1 MSGSDQ
7 VASGIDAQENEQ
19 QEREAPEVGATV
31 GEEGQGDA
39 DDGCEAEHHSY
50 VDEHMEEEHAGHA
63 VAVDSPEFIRLS
75 LGKVDEPQDKHQE
88 QDEHAGRRILPLRLR
103 CRR

>member
-1 MSGSDQ
+1 MGPSSRTHK
-7 VASGIDAQENEQ
+7 VAAGIDAEEDEEQ
-19 QEREAPEVGATV
+19 KGEAPEVGTSV
-31 GEEGQGDA
+31 GEEGQGYA

-75 LGKVDEPQDKHQE
+75 LGKVNEPQDKH
-88 QDEHAGRRILPLRLR
+88 
-103 CRR
+103 